1 MFVSFQRFVSSVLD
15 SIAEP
20 PPGSR
25 LLVLPERLPPCCAS
39 HDGVCDEGLK
49 VEDGEAEE
57 QPEEASDFSHNQE
70 EAGLENFSED
80 GDLLGKGH
88 CHVTVVTLN
97 IAGKNAPDL
106 HVGARFPT
114 DVGRSV
120 AHLVEHLD
128 GLRTL
133 AGGKG
138 TNCRFSVLSSKRKF
152 HFFVK

>member
-1 MFVSFQRFVSSVLD
+1 MSLYTSKRVKILLVSFQRFVSSVLD

-20 PPGSR
+20 PPGR
-25 LLVLPERLPPCCAS
+25 HLLVLPECLPPCCAS
-39 HDGVCDEGLK
+39 HDGVCDEGLE

-57 QPEEASDFSHNQE
+57 QSEEASDFSHNQQ

-97 IAGKNAPDL
+97 IARQDTPDL

-114 DVGRSV
+114 DVGRGV
-120 AHLVEHLD
+120 AHLVEHLV
-128 GLRTL
+128 GLCTL
-133 AGGKG
+133 TEAKEQIV
-138 TNCRFSVLSSKRKF
+138 VLAS
-152 HFFVK
+152 